1 MTRMIGR
8 RKRRSRAII
17 FVALLA
23 GLIGFSL
30 AVRWLGLG
38 ARFAR
43 EEEPAFQIEVLNGT
57 KETGIAMDVAK
68 ELRRRGID
76 VLIVDNA
83 ERFDFKESVLVDR
96 RGNPRLMRR
105 LAKTARMPHDSGAD
119 TSRSPRRRHLHRR
132 IRPGPRIRARD
143 EVRVCRPEGRGV

>member
-1 MTRMIGR
+1 VTRMIGR
-8 RKRRSRAII
+8 RKRRPRAII
-17 FVALLA
+17 LVALLA

-43 EEEPAFQIEVLNGT
+43 DEEPAFQIEVLNGT
-57 KETGIAMDVAK
+57 RETGIAMDVAK

-83 ERFDFKESVLVDR
+83 ERLDFGESILVDR

-105 LAKTARMPHDSGAD
+105 LAKTIGCRMILEQVHPAPLVDATYIVGYD
-119 TSRSPRRRHLHRR
+119 R
-132 IRPGPRIRARD
+132 IRVSAR
-143 EVRVCRPEGRGV
+143 EGS

>member
-1 MTRMIGR
+1 VTRMVGR
-8 RKRRSRAII
+8 RKRRPRAMIV
-17 FVALLA
+17 VALLA

-38 ARFAR
+38 ERFAR
-43 EEEPAFQIEVLNGT
+43 GEEPAFQIEILNGT
-57 KETGIAMDVAK
+57 RETGIAMDVAK

-83 ERFDFKESVLVDR
+83 ERLDFAESILVDR

-105 LAKTARMPHDSGAD
+105 LAKILGCRMILEQIDPAPLVDASFIVGCDRVRGSARG
-119 TSRSPRRRHLHRR
+119 RS
-132 IRPGPRIRARD
+132 
-143 EVRVCRPEGRGV
+143 

>member
-1 MTRMIGR
+1 VTRMIGR
-8 RKRRSRAII
+8 RKRRPRAVIL
-17 FVALLA
+17 VALLA

-43 EEEPAFQIEVLNGT
+43 DEEPAFQIEVLNGT
-57 KETGIAMDVAK
+57 RETGIAMDVAK

-83 ERFDFKESVLVDR
+83 ERLDFGESILVDR

-105 LAKTARMPHDSGAD
+105 LAKTIGCRMILEQVHPAPLVDATYIVGYD
-119 TSRSPRRRHLHRR
+119 R
-132 IRPGPRIRARD
+132 IRVSAR
-143 EVRVCRPEGRGV
+143 EGS

>member
-1 MTRMIGR
+1 VTRMIGR
-8 RKRRSRAII
+8 RKRRPRAIV

-43 EEEPAFQIEVLNGT
+43 DEGPAFQIEVLNGT
-57 KETGIAMDVAK
+57 RETGIAMDVAK

-83 ERFDFKESVLVDR
+83 ERLDFGESVLVDR
-96 RGNPRLMRR
+96 KGNPRLMRK
-105 LAKTARMPHDSGAD
+105 LAKMLGCRLIVEQIDP
-119 TSRSPRRRHLHRR
+119 SPLVDATYIVGRDR
-132 IRPGPRIRARD
+132 IRESAG
-143 EVRVCRPEGRGV
+143 GRS